1 MDQVDF
7 LFRDKRQSFLKVSAI
22 VLLGMASC
30 VQIIQNN
37 KFAIFLWCFKKVRDK
52 YDFFAWK

>member
-37 KFAIFLWCFKKVRDK
+37 KFAIFL
-52 YDFFAWK
+52 